1 MAISRSLQLS
11 QVFRRTMA
19 STAAGIPRVTIN
31 CDMGEGFAK
40 WKLGPD
46 AELMPLIDLANVA
59 CGFHAGDPLTILSST
74 RLALASN
81 VAIGAHPGLDDIRGF
96 GRRKFDVSEQEVYAG
111 ALYQIGAV
119 KAVVEAE
126 GGVLGHV
133 KPHGALYFILR
144 DSPALLRAFLKAQL
158 ALSPPPP
165 NQPIPFVGLAGTAHE
180 SVCKELGIPFIPELF
195 VDIDYD
201 AEGRLLS
208 VGESRKP
215 TEEGIREKVERV
227 LREKETLDINNK
239 PLKLPFL
246 EGGFTIC
253 LHSDMPTALDN
264 VRATR
269 KAVDEF
275 SKQ

>member
-1 MAISRSLQLS
+1 MATS
-11 QVFRRTMA
+11 
-19 STAAGIPRVTIN
+19 IPRVSIN

-40 WKLGPD
+40 WSLGPD
-46 AELMPLIDLANVA
+46 AALMPLIDLANIA
-59 CGFHAGDPLTILSST
+59 CGFHAGDPHTILSST
-74 RLALASN
+74 RLALTHN

-96 GRRKFDVSEQEVYAG
+96 GRRRFEVSEEEVYAG

-119 KAVVEAE
+119 KGVVEAE
-126 GGVLGHV
+126 GGVLAHV

-144 DSPALLRAFLKAQL
+144 DNPSLLRAFLRAQL
-158 ALSPPPP
+158 SFSPP
-165 NQPIPFVGLAGTAHE
+165 NQPIPFVGLAGTPHE
-180 SVCKELGIPFIPELF
+180 SVCKELGVPFIPELF

-201 AEGRLLS
+201 PSGKLLS
-208 VGESRKP
+208 VAESRKP
-215 TEEGIREKVERV
+215 TEAGIREKVERV
-227 LREKETLDINNK
+227 LKMQETLDIDNN

-246 EGGFTIC
+246 ERGFTIC

-275 SKQ
+275 SK